1 MSAAHL
7 LSQPDVRRF
16 SVHERRVEL
25 KSYRRNDGLWDL
37 EASLQDVRSETIDV
51 SSRQYDAG
59 VPIHLLAV
67 RVTVDEDLN
76 IVAASY
82 GAGRV
87 PFPGTCDAISNMLSG
102 LVGVNLLDNFRR
114 HVGLVFSRKERC
126 THVSELLLQVPTLA
140 IQTIVAA
147 KSSGESPDDSRP
159 MKVDACRAWRSD
171 GELVHKHYPKWYKRP
186 SSSED
191 WGIQ

>member
-7 LSQPDVRRF
+7 LPQPDVRRF
-16 SVHERRVEL
+16 AAHERKVEL
-25 KSYRRNDGLWDL
+25 KSYKRADGHWDL
-37 EASLQDVRSETIDV
+37 EASLQDVKSETIDV
-51 SSRQYDAG
+51 STRQYDAG

-67 RVTVDEDLN
+67 RITVDEDLN

-87 PFPGTCDAISNMLSG
+87 PFPGTCDAVSDLLSR
-102 LVGVNLLDNFRR
+102 LVGLNLLDNFRR
-114 HVGLVFSRKERC
+114 HVGSVFPREERC

-140 IQTIVAA
+140 IQTIVAV
-147 KSSGESPDDSRP
+147 KNSGESSDDSRP

-171 GELVHKHYPKWYKRP
+171 GELVHQHYPKWYKRP
-186 SSSED
+186 ASTED
-191 WGIQ
+191 RGIQ